1 MVKREGV
8 KMQNTKYEIEKLI
21 KKNMQINIEKIDED
35 IDLFEWGYIDSFD
48 LLNLIADIN
57 EKFNTNIYPDKYERN
72 EINTIR
78 KIINIIMGDIKNYEN
93 NTNC

>member
-1 MVKREGV
+1 
-8 KMQNTKYEIEKLI
+8 MQNTKYEIVKLI

-35 IDLFEWGYIDSFD
+35 IDLFEWGYVDSFD

>member
-8 KMQNTKYEIEKLI
+8 KMQNTKYEIVKLI

>member
-8 KMQNTKYEIEKLI
+8 KMQNTKYEIVKLI

-93 NTNC
+93 NTIC

>member
-8 KMQNTKYEIEKLI
+8 KMQNTKYEIVKLI

-35 IDLFEWGYIDSFD
+35 IDLFEWGYVDSFD

>member
-8 KMQNTKYEIEKLI
+8 KMQNTKYEIVKLI

-72 EINTIR
+72 EI
-78 KIINIIMGDIKNYEN
+78 K
-93 NTNC
+93 

>member
-1 MVKREGV
+1 
-8 KMQNTKYEIEKLI
+8 
-21 KKNMQINIEKIDED
+21 MQINIEKIDED

>member
-1 MVKREGV
+1 
-8 KMQNTKYEIEKLI
+8 MQNTKYEIVKLI